1 MPNPPSMFDSP
12 RPASTAAPADNYI
25 QPTLSHGL
33 RIWWAFYWRT
43 LLATILLVAAVAK
56 ILPLVAEAP
65 AARLILRYGVYFFY
79 YSAAFFMI
87 AFILRKNF
95 RDFRIALLSHRGGDG
110 AQPLRPN
117 FQRVAR
123 VWWTFSW
130 RSLLYR
136 LIATFAISFPL
147 GWIVGFIGSSPS
159 SAQQMLPR
167 PVTSRPGLPGS
178 GGQRQ
183 QRWRSSSPA
192 FCTMTAAAANCLLAE
207 QSWNRVPDVHV
218 ITGLH
223 VGQPLGQIRLD
234 RTAFGHHGK
243 GPGHRSERPR
253 AGTR

>member
-110 AQPLRPN
+110 AQPLPPN

-136 LIATFAISFPL
+136 LIATFVISFPL
-147 GWIVGFIGSSPS
+147 GWIVGFI
-159 SAQQMLPR
+159 AHF
-167 PVTSRPGLPGS
+167 LPGRAS
-178 GGQRQ
+178 VALLNFAVQVLIDAAVGMFVIY
-183 QRWRSSSPA
+183 SSILDEDISDFRVALIPSTPSPISEVPTPA
-192 FCTMTAAAANCLLAE
+192 PAA
-207 QSWNRVPDVHV
+207 S
-218 ITGLH
+218 
-223 VGQPLGQIRLD
+223 
-234 RTAFGHHGK
+234 
-243 GPGHRSERPR
+243 
-253 AGTR
+253 

>member
-136 LIATFAISFPL
+136 LIATFVISFPL
-147 GWIVGFIGSSPS
+147 GWIVGFI
-159 SAQQMLPR
+159 AHF
-167 PVTSRPGLPGS
+167 LPGRAS
-178 GGQRQ
+178 VALLNFAVQVLIDAAVGMFVSIPA
-183 QRWRSSSPA
+183 SSTKTSPIFA
-192 FCTMTAAAANCLLAE
+192 WLLIPSTPSPISEVPTPAPAA
-207 QSWNRVPDVHV
+207 S
-218 ITGLH
+218 
-223 VGQPLGQIRLD
+223 
-234 RTAFGHHGK
+234 
-243 GPGHRSERPR
+243 
-253 AGTR
+253 